1 MSATSAPNKSSLP
14 RRTLGNDLSVSAL
27 GLGCMGMSEFYG
39 STDDAESIATIHRA
53 LELGMNFLDTADV
66 YGRGHNE
73 ELVGRALQGRRE
85 QAVLATKFGNVRAND
100 GRWLGVSGRP
110 EYVAQSCDA
119 SLRRLGVAHI
129 DLYYQHRVDPQ
140 VPIEETVGAMAKLVE
155 QGKVRHIGLSEAGAK
170 TLRRAAAVH
179 PITALQSEYSLWTR
193 DPEEEILAICRE
205 LGIGFVAYSP
215 LGRGFL
221 AGRFRTEK
229 DFEAGDYR
237 QNSPRFQG
245 QNLDRNLA
253 IVKGIEELAAEKHCS
268 AAQLA
273 LAWLLA
279 RGDDIVPI
287 AGTKR
292 RSYLEQNV
300 GAVQVKLSANDL
312 SRLDRAAPRGAAS
325 GARYPQEAMQR
336 VNI

>member
-14 RRTLGNDLSVSAL
+14 RRTLGKSGLSVSAL

-73 ELVGRALQGRRE
+73 ELVGRALQGRRD
-85 QAVLATKFGNVRAND
+85 QAVLATKFGNVRADD
-100 GRWLGVSGRP
+100 GRWLGVNGRP
-110 EYVAQSCDA
+110 EYVTQCCDA

-140 VPIEETVGAMAKLVE
+140 VAIEETVGAMAKLVE

-193 DPEEEILAICRE
+193 DPEEEILATCRD

-221 AGRFRTEK
+221 TGRFEK
-229 DFEAGDYR
+229 FEDLPADDYR
-237 QNSPRFQG
+237 RNSPRFQG
-245 QNLDRNLA
+245 ENFQRNLDLVRRVEEIA
-253 IVKGIEELAAEKHCS
+253 KEKGCTPS
-268 AAQLA
+268 QLA
-273 LAWLLA
+273 LAWVLA
-279 RGDDIVPI
+279 QGRDIVPI
-287 AGTKR
+287 PGTKR
-292 RSYLEQNV
+292 RKYLEENV
-300 GAVQVKLSANDL
+300 GALNVKLTAEDL
-312 SRLDRAAPRGAAS
+312 KRID
-325 GARYPQEAMQR
+325 E
-336 VNI
+336 